1 MGEQERDPGR
11 VFPARCQAGRKDIPL
26 AKLIAVSGMEV
37 NNKDPKSPF
46 AVLAGFWIRSHR
58 REQDGKMKVSSGGGL
73 PWPLYP
79 TGDSIQEKTLPSF
92 CPQAPSSSPLS
103 PPLFFP
109 M

>member
-1 MGEQERDPGR
+1 MRSLGDKNWAHSRSSTSPGAPDY
-11 VFPARCQAGRKDIPL
+11 VSSSQSKGLVLFKAGLENPSHCV
-26 AKLIAVSGMEV
+26 AC
-37 NNKDPKSPF
+37 
-46 AVLAGFWIRSHR
+46 GFWIRSHR